1 MKIIEK
7 IVKVNKEIFGND
19 VTVDGTSVGGYSTY
33 EDRRYFV
40 DDKSAEDY
48 ANDDSYCYSLLYDDV
63 RRQFMIDVGEV
74 EISST
79 TKHISIDEIDKDE
92 LFSITLKYPNYEVKE
107 VKYEIDG
114 VKSTKK
120 VLVEK
125 EIEVA

>member
-7 IVKVNKEIFGND
+7 IVIVNKEIFGD
-19 VTVDGTSVGGYSTY
+19 LTVDDNHMGSCSTI

-48 ANDDSYCYSLLYDDV
+48 ANDDSYCYSVLMDDI
-63 RRQFMIDVGEV
+63 RRYLMIDVGEV
-74 EISST
+74 KISSDIN
-79 TKHISIDEIDKDE
+79 HISIDDIDEME
-92 LFSITLKYPNYEVKE
+92 LYSIGLIYPNYEVKE
-107 VKYEIDG
+107 MKYEIDG

-125 EIEVA
+125 LEGVA